1 MNPESPVGRVV
12 QRVAGSKAF
21 RTVAPPVLAP
31 LDRFVNKITGG
42 RVLLAA
48 AMLPSLVLTTTGAKS
63 GEPRSAP
70 LACLPQDDGSILVVG
85 SNFGRE
91 KHPAWTGNL
100 LKTPE
105 ATVQFERRTFPV
117 KAQLLS
123 DEEKAAVWPALTKAW
138 PTFDRYVEV
147 SGRNLRVFR
156 LTPS

>member
-1 MNPESPVGRVV
+1 VNPESTVARVV
-12 QRVAGSKAF
+12 QRVAASSGF
-21 RTVAPPVLAP
+21 RRVAPTVLPP
-31 LDRFVNKITGG
+31 LDRFVNRVTGG

-63 GEPRSAP
+63 GQPRKAP

-85 SNFGRE
+85 SNFGQER
-91 KHPAWTGNL
+91 HPAWTANL
-100 LKTPE
+100 LANPE
-105 ATVQFERRTFPV
+105 ATILYKRRTLPV
-117 KAQLLS
+117 KAQLLT
-123 DEEKAAVWPALTKAW
+123 DDEKAEVWPALTRAW

>member
-1 MNPESPVGRVV
+1 MNPESAVARVV
-12 QRVAGSKAF
+12 QRVAGSSGF
-21 RTVAPPVLAP
+21 RRVAPTILPP
-31 LDRFVNKITGG
+31 LDRFVNRITGG

-63 GEPRSAP
+63 GQPRKAP

-85 SNFGRE
+85 SNFGQER
-91 KHPAWTGNL
+91 HPAWTANL
-100 LKTPE
+100 LANPD
-105 ATVQFERRTFPV
+105 ATIVYKRRTMSV
-117 KAQLLS
+117 QAHLLS
-123 DEEKAAVWPALTKAW
+123 DDEKAQVWPALTKAW

>member
-1 MNPESPVGRVV
+1 VNPESTVARAV
-12 QRVAGSKAF
+12 QRVAASSGF
-21 RTVAPPVLAP
+21 RRVAPTILPP
-31 LDRFVNKITGG
+31 LDRFVNRISGG

-63 GEPRSAP
+63 GQPRKAP

-85 SNFGRE
+85 SNFGQER
-91 KHPAWTGNL
+91 HPAWTANL
-100 LKTPE
+100 LANPE
-105 ATVQFERRTFPV
+105 ATILYHRRTLPV

-123 DEEKAAVWPALTKAW
+123 DEDKADVWPALTKAW